1 MFTLHSACL
10 WVCMAC
16 CLRSL
21 TISIQCVFGIR
32 LFVSEICQKC
42 VCFRCKFSNRLHWP
56 ERQGKWGREREKNCP
71 IVDSKCL
78 QLMRLPT
85 QTGRFYCTVLENNV
99 CSMVISVFWIMI
111 TANNISTTL
120 TVPARLFAL
129 HTIVCVFRSYL
140 KMDRTLGWLEFV
152 NSMIRL
158 SHRNTPSDS
167 CTLILHAKCCI
178 FKS

>member
-1 MFTLHSACL
+1 MCIWHQT
-10 WVCMAC
+10 VCQWNLPEM
-16 CLRSL
+16 
-21 TISIQCVFGIR
+21 CVFSMQIFKSSALTR
-32 LFVSEICQKC
+32 ETRKVRE
-42 VCFRCKFSNRLHWP
+42 
-56 ERQGKWGREREKNCP
+56 REREKNCP

-120 TVPARLFAL
+120 TVPARLYAL

-152 NSMIRL
+152 NSMIRF